1 MTKTVVQIQP
11 TSHYAYKR
19 KRVAAYARVSCGK
32 DTMLHS
38 LAAQI
43 DYYREM
49 ILHNP
54 TWSFAGVY
62 ADEAK
67 TGTKEDRSEFQSLI
81 AKCRAKEIDM
91 VITKSISRFARNT
104 VTLLKYVRELKSL
117 GIDVYF
123 EEQNIHTLSADGELL
138 LTLLASFAQAE
149 SLSVSENCKWRIR
162 KGFEEGKSTSVRL
175 LGYRLLNGE
184 FTIVPEEAETVR
196 YIFNLYL
203 QGYGVQTIS
212 NILEAENRSTVNG
225 GRWDPK
231 EIANI
236 LDNEKYCGDLLLQ
249 KTYISDFLSKKVKKN
264 NGELP
269 QYYVENGHAP
279 IIIPADWDVVQEEIA
294 RRKEAGKAYSSATV
308 LSSKLICEDCG
319 GFFGIKVWHSTD
331 KYRRVIY
338 RCNNKYANKAPC
350 RTNHFTE
357 EEVHKM
363 FLRAYNEYMGNRE
376 NIIRGAEKMCR
387 VLSDTTDL
395 TRKLEQKTAQR
406 ETKAELYR
414 AWISQG
420 AGARSENFKKREE
433 QLYADYDAL
442 DKEVNALTQK
452 LAGINNRHTK
462 LVNYIKGL
470 QEKPLILEKW
480 DTAMWITTIRH
491 CIVHRDDS
499 ITFVFRDGAKIDI
512 QPAGRTRG
520 IL

>member
-1 MTKTVVQIQP
+1 M
-11 TSHYAYKR
+11 AYKHFLGYEKGSDGTIVINEEQAEIVR
-19 KRVAAYARVSCGK
+19 F
-32 DTMLHS
+32 
-38 LAAQI
+38 I
-43 DYYREM
+43 YR
-49 ILHNP
+49 
-54 TWSFAGVY
+54 
-62 ADEAK
+62 
-67 TGTKEDRSEFQSLI
+67 
-81 AKCRAKEIDM
+81 
-91 VITKSISRFARNT
+91 RFLEGATARNICT
-104 VTLLKYVRELKSL
+104 ELEKQL
-117 GIDVYF
+117 I
-123 EEQNIHTLSADGELL
+123 
-138 LTLLASFAQAE
+138 LTPGGKE
-149 SLSVSENCKWRIR
+149 KW
-162 KGFEEGKSTSVRL
+162 S
-175 LGYRLLNGE
+175 
-184 FTIVPEEAETVR
+184 P
-196 YIFNLYL
+196 
-203 QGYGVQTIS
+203 
-212 NILEAENRSTVNG
+212 STVLS
-225 GRWDPK
+225 
-231 EIANI
+231 I
-236 LDNEKYCGDLLLQ
+236 LSNEKYKGAALLQ

-338 RCNNKYANKAPC
+338 RCNNKYANKTPC

-363 FLRAYNEYMGNRE
+363 FLAAYNEYMGNRE

-420 AGARSENFKKREE
+420 AGARSENFKKHEE
-433 QLYADYDAL
+433 KLYADYDTV

-452 LAGINNRHTK
+452 LADINNRHTK

-499 ITFVFRDGAKIDI
+499 ITFVFRDGAEIDI

-520 IL
+520 II